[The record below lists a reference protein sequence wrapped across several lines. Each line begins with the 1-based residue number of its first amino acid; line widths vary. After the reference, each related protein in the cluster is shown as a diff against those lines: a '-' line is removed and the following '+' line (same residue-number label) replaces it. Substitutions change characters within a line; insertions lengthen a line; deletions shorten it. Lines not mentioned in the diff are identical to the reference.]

1 MPPLKYYLYTLLYC
15 AMVALWPEDV
25 HCQAIQMHGYVSY
38 YNPATRIPDSVIYT
52 AQPHARVA
60 TRLPFFHG
68 SNAHSYQH
76 SGYDT
81 GHMMPAE
88 DADYSDSSEYD
99 SFNANYNAFP
109 QVPNCNRDT
118 WRVLENYVRGLGVP
132 VRVKISWQG
141 EAKRIGRYNIVV
153 PMVCVKELW
162 YQGKYE
168 RYAMPNVDT
177 VNRHEFQYYQTAH
190 KP

>member
-1 MPPLKYYLYTLLYC
+1 MKHTITYGKLLLC
-15 AMVALWPEDV
+15 ALLILLVDM
-25 HCQAIQMHGYVSY
+25 AIGQTFHQHGYVSY
-38 YNPATRIPDSVIYT
+38 YNPLTHIPDSVIYT
-52 AQPHARVA
+52 GQPHARVA

-141 EAKRIGRYNIVV
+141 EAKRIGRYGVVV

-162 YQGKYE
+162 YGGKYE
-168 RYAMPNVDT
+168 RYEVPNVDT
-177 VNRHEFQYYQTAH
+177 VNRHGVEWYRV
-190 KP
+190 K